1 MCTVFSFNSRLEQ
14 WSVLSTVV
22 LLSTETH
29 SFYVL
34 LLYCHINSE
43 IILYIL
49 SFLAFYMIA
58 APCFSSRSACP
69 FFSPFFWCLYSC
81 IFFFYSFYP
90 LGKTPGGRERG
101 GGGVLLGEGDQSTV
115 VGQSSS
121 YSVYDVLIFLILYM
135 FLPYLVLLLHLHY
148 YTPLVFFFFFLK
160 DFYCLLVYHH
170 NDYIVY
176 SLQIF
181 SSLWDWGLG
190 KLRFLKSGHG
200 KVSVM
205 REHFHPQRMRHH
217 FIRN

>member
-69 FFSPFFWCLYSC
+69 FFSPLLVFIFLY
-81 IFFFYSFYP
+81 FLLLFLLPF
-90 LGKTPGGRERG
+90 GKNPWWKREG

>member
-1 MCTVFSFNSRLEQ
+1 M
-14 WSVLSTVV
+14 
-22 LLSTETH
+22 
-29 SFYVL
+29 
-34 LLYCHINSE
+34 
-43 IILYIL
+43 
-49 SFLAFYMIA
+49 
-58 APCFSSRSACP
+58 
-69 FFSPFFWCLYSC
+69 
-81 IFFFYSFYP
+81 
-90 LGKTPGGRERG
+90 
-101 GGGVLLGEGDQSTV
+101 LLGEGDQSTV

>member
-1 MCTVFSFNSRLEQ
+1 ME
-14 WSVLSTVV
+14 
-22 LLSTETH
+22 
-29 SFYVL
+29 
-34 LLYCHINSE
+34 
-43 IILYIL
+43 
-49 SFLAFYMIA
+49 
-58 APCFSSRSACP
+58 
-69 FFSPFFWCLYSC
+69 
-81 IFFFYSFYP
+81 
-90 LGKTPGGRERG
+90 ER

-115 VGQSSS
+115 VSQSSS

-135 FLPYLVLLLHLHY
+135 FLPYLVLLLHFDLHC

-160 DFYCLLVYHH
+160 FFYCLLVYHH